1 MPSERLQQ
9 GTDRKGPLHRFLAS
23 SLPHSLTLSL
33 LVCVTLGASSYFP
46 EFYHVFSPSVGGWSR
61 YRITDPSGE
70 TADLTFAIVAE
81 EKGQYWLELRTVQ
94 EGAKAVA
101 AFLVKGDPTDD
112 ENVLMV
118 RAQDEGGPAMEISK
132 LNLEK
137 LRSRGQTAFGGS
149 ALAIGPR
156 VGKLEGMPDESVTV
170 AGKPLKC
177 RHIRIVGPNEQT
189 AEVWINDSVIP
200 FGLVK
205 LISGPEQILL
215 TEFGKGAKSSLKG
228 PFKPLEV
235 P

>member
-1 MPSERLQQ
+1 MRFQQ
-9 GTDRKGPLHRFLAS
+9 PQTKVSWRNVFDRFFS
-23 SLPHSLTLSL
+23 SSFSHSLTLSL
-33 LVCVTLGASSYFP
+33 LACVALGASSYFP
-46 EFYHVFSPSVGGWSR
+46 EFYHVFSPSVGGWST

-70 TADLTFAIVAE
+70 AADLTFAIVTE

-137 LRSRGQTAFGGS
+137 LRSRGQKAFGGS
-149 ALAIGPR
+149 ALAIGPK
-156 VGKLEGMPDESVTV
+156 VGKLEGMPDESISV
-170 AGKPLKC
+170 AGKSLKC
-177 RHIRIVGPNEQT
+177 RHIRIVGPNDQT

-215 TEFGKGAKSSLKG
+215 TEFGKGAKPSLKG
-228 PFKPLEV
+228 PFTPLEV